1 MPRIRSAIQA
11 TTEKVR
17 DTKCRSILVDLR
29 AASFRSVW
37 SRSWPASDTLKKMSF
52 AKTIYVLIG
61 PKGSGKTHIGNL
73 LERAFNIA
81 FLNVENLGL
90 ANIPESKLTGFD
102 LLKEGFH
109 QEEAEIDRILTATD
123 AMSFESTGA
132 ADYFYVVLGRLR
144 SQYDVKLLRIYSP
157 LETCHQRVH
166 DRDQTAHIPVS
177 DALLRSINEK
187 AAGVDLAWDLQIDN
201 SKPMPESEILEKFRS
216 RFKI

>member
-1 MPRIRSAIQA
+1 M
-11 TTEKVR
+11 
-17 DTKCRSILVDLR
+17 DLR
-29 AASFRSVW
+29 ASSFRGVG

-52 AKTIYVLIG
+52 TKTIYVLIG

-73 LERAFNIA
+73 LERAFDIA
-81 FLNVENLGL
+81 FLSVEKLGL

-144 SQYDVKLLRIYSP
+144 SKYDVKLLRIYSP
-157 LETCHQRVH
+157 LETCYQRVH

-177 DALLRSINEK
+177 DELLRSINEK

-201 SKPMPESEILEKFRS
+201 SEPMPESEILEQFRS